1 MNRDGS
7 NGAHSHNKKESEN
20 TVKESHGCP
29 ELVNFCCGTE
39 VGVGGDSFRII
50 AARSRPAGTSKR
62 RSGVRIHPTTSEIF
76 GVDKSGRRDDE
87 TTAIRRRRSFKD
99 NCRRFLLFYSTQLPT
114 RWKTH
119 SRAHQS
125 SKQTHDRN
133 QSIRCRARLRQLNLE
148 EKVFLCIDK
157 MGYLICSQRFSAN
170 LLGPA

>member
-99 NCRRFLLFYSTQLPT
+99 NCRRFLLFLFDSAANSMKNT
-114 RWKTH
+114 
-119 SRAHQS
+119 QS
-125 SKQTHDRN
+125 SAPVIEANSWQKPKHPLSSKTK
-133 QSIRCRARLRQLNLE
+133 IAQLAT
-148 EKVFLCIDK
+148 KKFSV
-157 MGYLICSQRFSAN
+157 YL
-170 LLGPA
+170 